1 MPPSILTPSPDS
13 PVLVIGSSGIDVI
26 GRLEADLNSGSS
38 NSARIR
44 RSYGGV
50 ARNIS
55 ENLARLGQ
63 PVRLLTVAGNDPT
76 GDDMLE
82 YTQAAGVDISAVLRT
97 GNFPTGYYMG
107 VLNNRGLLEYAVDD
121 MRLMSE
127 LGSDT
132 LRQHETFF
140 KEAGMVVLDANLPN
154 STLRTAFSLARK
166 AKVPVCADPASAR
179 LAHKLGR
186 YLPKIFLTTPNS
198 VEAGILT
205 GKPFD
210 ASDRKAALDAAR
222 QLVSQG
228 VNIVL
233 ITLAEFG
240 VVYATSETNGHIP
253 AIRTRI
259 TDPTGAG
266 DALTAAVIFSLLNDI
281 ELDDA
286 IRLGVAAASLT
297 LRHTGT
303 VYPGLS
309 LEKLYDQLPT

>member
-1 MPPSILTPSPDS
+1 MPPTLSPPSPDA

-26 GRLEADLNSGSS
+26 GRLETDLQSGSS

-82 YTQAAGVDISAVLRT
+82 YTREAGVDISAVLRT
-97 GNFPTGYYMG
+97 DDFPTGYYMG
-107 VLNNRGLLEYAVDD
+107 MLNNRGRLEVAVDD
-121 MRLMSE
+121 MRVMSALTSE
-127 LGSDT
+127 A
-132 LRQHETFF
+132 LRQHESLF
-140 KEAGMVVLDANLPN
+140 KEAGMVVLDTNLPD

-166 AKVPVCADPASAR
+166 AKVPVCADPTSMR
-179 LAHKLGR
+179 LAGKLTR
-186 YLPKIFLTTPNS
+186 YIPRIFLTTPNS

-210 ASDRKAALDAAR
+210 SSDHKAALDAAR
-222 QLVSQG
+222 LLVGQG
-228 VNIVL
+228 INIVL

-240 VVYATSETNGHIP
+240 VVYATSETSGHIP

-259 TDPTGAG
+259 IDPTGAG

-303 VYPGLS
+303 VCPDLS
-309 LEKLYDQLPT
+309 LERLYDQLPA